1 MDYWLL
7 LVGVVVGFLV
17 CKFLES
23 KQMNLSIKKD
33 SPKVVDFIETR
44 AIEEADG
51 GKLVMCRC
59 WKSKSFPFCVS
70 SRHCFRAPGC
80 TAARTY
86 SRCCCCC
93 CCCAAAA
100 RCGACFSPVA
110 HAPRARCRPCRMDR
124 TRRTMLPRAIMWD
137 RSSSRSRRN
146 GDGEVDCSCADIAR
160 TPSCAAGHFCTMT
173 SNTMSSNALIMR

>member
-93 CCCAAAA
+93 CAAAA

-110 HAPRARCRPCRMDR
+110 HAPRARCCPCRMGR
-124 TRRTMLPRAIMWD
+124 TRRTMLPRAITWD
-137 RSSSRSRRN
+137 HSSSRSRRN
-146 GDGEVDCSCADIAR
+146 GDGIAAVR
-160 TPSCAAGHFCTMT
+160 TNMSVRIAALLRAGHVCTA
-173 SNTMSSNALIMR
+173 SNTMSLYARIMR